1 MIKDILQTVQR
12 AKKHWMATVHLPP
25 TSPAPTARHAQ
36 VRPKKRRTAS
46 SVWTPWSTAGDR
58 KRTEERGTRSKGS
71 RCRHLALGFLRGLE
85 RLWNLN
91 LSFKGLLLHLKMRTG
106 PWFKLCV
113 YKLSNWSH
121 PSLSSKTSKK
131 AFQGSNSVDQE
142 FFIFQ
147 LSFTIFF
154 SKLQSYQPNYM
165 RWSKSRHH
173 AFLQYLHKG
182 LEQCDQIWR
191 NVKSFEGL

>member
-25 TSPAPTARHAQ
+25 TSPAPTATPSTTD
-36 VRPKKRRTAS
+36 VLETRTS
-46 SVWTPWSTAGDR
+46 QTEEETDGII
-58 KRTEERGTRSKGS
+58 RTEERGTRSKGS